1 MTTMENL
8 DAVLIE
14 EAPEA
19 VEEKRGVTDKLME
32 WVCVLLLGATTLLV
46 LANALSRYILHK
58 PLPWSE
64 ELVINMM
71 VWLGAAGMV
80 LATMRGLLI
89 TCDIVTMRLS
99 PRLAR
104 GLNIATTLFS
114 AVVMGIFSWLTY
126 QYLMIFGGDLTP
138 VLRIPKG
145 WVIAGLL
152 FTTAGVTLALLARL
166 FRK

>member
-1 MTTMENL
+1 
-8 DAVLIE
+8 
-14 EAPEA
+14 
-19 VEEKRGVTDKLME
+19 
-32 WVCVLLLGATTLLV
+32 
-46 LANALSRYILHK
+46 
-58 PLPWSE
+58 SE